1 MKKSTHGRRKKQGM
15 KKKSRRKNTKEQKQ
29 MAFSKKWVK

>member
-15 KKKSRRKNTKEQKQ
+15 KKQSRGKNTKEQEQ
-29 MAFSKKWVK
+29 MAFSKKWGK